1 VSIRVLI
8 IEDEKLIRWSLRQ
21 KLEGQGYEVN
31 EAETGSEGLLALD
44 EGIYDVIL
52 LDYKLPDMTGLEV
65 LRALRGQDNDVV
77 VIMITAY
84 STVESAVD
92 AIKLGAYDYITK
104 PFDMDELLR
113 KVQKALE
120 TTKLRRE
127 VRELRRTLQHEY
139 GIERIIGQHPCMLKL
154 FDMIRRVAS
163 SGASTVF
170 LRGGSGTGKDLV
182 ARVIHYNSDRAP
194 KPFMNITCTAI
205 SETLLESELF
215 GHEKGA
221 FTDAK
226 TAKKGLF
233 ELADGGTIFLDEVG
247 DMPTGLQA
255 KLLRFLEDRTF
266 RRVGGASEIQV
277 DVRIIAATNRD
288 IDKAV
293 EEGKFRSDLLFRLNV
308 IPIELPP
315 LRERGEDVSLLARFF
330 VTHFAM
336 EFRKPITKIDEE
348 AVAQLSNYAWPGNVR
363 ELRNVIER
371 AVLLSQGD
379 TIGPAD
385 IVVGQAGRVE
395 TVTSNSVPLPTTG
408 IDLHELENSLV
419 LQALTRANNNQTH
432 AAKLLGLS
440 RDALRYRME
449 KLGLLRSPSEHA

>member
-21 KLEGQGYEVN
+21 KLEGQGYEVS
-31 EAETGSEGLLALD
+31 EAETGGEGLHALD
-44 EGIYDVIL
+44 ERLYDLVM
-52 LDYKLPDMTGLEV
+52 LDYKLPDMTGLDV
-65 LRALRGQDNDVV
+65 LRALREQDSDVV

-92 AIKLGAYDYITK
+92 AMKLGAHDYVTK

-113 KVQKALE
+113 KAQKALE

-139 GIERIIGQHPCMLKL
+139 GIERIIGQHPCMLQL
-154 FDMIRRVAS
+154 FEMIRRVAS

-194 KPFMNITCTAI
+194 RPFMNITCTAI

-233 ELADGGTIFLDEVG
+233 ELAEGGTIFLDEVG

-266 RRVGGASEIQV
+266 RRVGGTNEIRV
-277 DVRIIAATNRD
+277 DVRVIAATNPD

-293 EEGKFRSDLLFRLNV
+293 EEGRFRSDLLFRLNV
-308 IPIELPP
+308 IPVELPP
-315 LRERGEDVSLLARFF
+315 LRDRGDDIGLLARFF
-330 VTHFAM
+330 VTHFAR
-336 EFRKPITKIDEE
+336 EFRKPITNINAE
-348 AVAQLSNYAWPGNVR
+348 AIAQLVHYPWPGNVR

-379 TIGPAD
+379 TIGPQD
-385 IVVGQAGRVE
+385 IVVGQADRLDAI
-395 TVTSNSVPLPTTG
+395 TNNSITLPTKE
-408 IDLHELENSLV
+408 IDLHELEDSRV
-419 LQALTRANNNQTH
+419 LQALTRSNNNRTH

-440 RDALRYRME
+440 RDSLRYRME
-449 KLGLLRSPSEHA
+449 KLGLLKSHGD